1 MNMSGDLIFSSL
13 FLRALLAG
21 GCLAL
26 ACGLLGVFLVL
37 RRDAMISHGLSHVA
51 FAGVALGLALN
62 LMPVVFSVVISLAGS
77 LLILRLKEQARLPGD
92 TAIALLSSGG
102 LALAVFLMSI
112 KKDFGAELMAYL
124 FGDILAIGPSE
135 VYLAV
140 GLAVVVSAGIF
151 LNLSRFIFMTFDREA
166 ASVSGIGLKGLDRLL
181 VMMSAVTIVLG
192 LRIVGLL
199 LVTGLTVIPA
209 AAALQLARN
218 FRQALLLSSL
228 FSLLSILGGIV
239 LAYVLNLPASAA
251 IIFLALFI
259 FILGFLFKRLKGQQ
273 TM

>member
-1 MNMSGDLIFSSL
+1 MISSL

-62 LMPVVFSVVISLAGS
+62 LMPVVFSVAVCLAGS
-77 LLILRLKEQARLPGD
+77 IVILRLKEQARLPGD
-92 TAIALLSSGG
+92 TAIALLSSAG
-102 LALAVFLMSI
+102 LALAILLMSI
-112 KKDFGAELMAYL
+112 KRDFGAELMSYL

-135 VYLAV
+135 IYLAA
-140 GLAVVVSAGIF
+140 GLAVAVLAAIL
-151 LNLSRFIFMTFDREA
+151 LNLPRLMFMTFDREA
-166 ASVSGIGLKGLDRLL
+166 ASVAGIRLSRLDRLL
-181 VMMSAVTIVLG
+181 VMLSAVTIVLG

-209 AAALQLARN
+209 ASALQLARN
-218 FRQALLLSSL
+218 FRQTLFLSCL
-228 FSLLSILGGIV
+228 FSLLSIMGGIT
-239 LAYVLNLPASAA
+239 LAYVLDLPASAA
-251 IIFLALFI
+251 IIFLSLII
-259 FILGFLFKRLKGQQ
+259 FSLGYMIRKRR
-273 TM
+273 

>member
-1 MNMSGDLIFSSL
+1 MNMNGELIFSGL

-21 GCLAL
+21 GGLAL

-62 LMPVVFSVVISLAGS
+62 LMPVIFSIVVCLAGS
-77 LLILRLKEQARLPGD
+77 LLILKLKEQARLPGD

-112 KKDFGAELMAYL
+112 KKDFGAELIAYL
-124 FGDILAIGPSE
+124 FGDILAIAPSE

-140 GLAVVVSAGIF
+140 GLALVVTAGIL
-151 LNLSRFIFMTFDREA
+151 LNLSRLVFMTFDREA
-166 ASVSGIGLKGLDRLL
+166 ALVSGFSLGRLDRLL
-181 VMMSAVTIVLG
+181 VMMTAVTIVLG

-209 AAALQLARN
+209 ASALQLARN
-218 FRQALLLSSL
+218 FRQTLLLSSL

-239 LAYVLNLPASAA
+239 LAYVFNLPASAA
-251 IIFLALFI
+251 IIFLALLI
-259 FILGFLFKRLKGQQ
+259 FSLSHLLKRWR
-273 TM
+273 

>member
-1 MNMSGDLIFSSL
+1 MNMSGDLILSSL
-13 FLRALLAG
+13 FLRGLLAG

-62 LMPVVFSVVISLAGS
+62 LMPVIFSIAVCLLGS
-77 LLILRLKEQARLPGD
+77 LLIIRLKEQARLPGD
-92 TAIALLSSGG
+92 TAIALLSSAG
-102 LALAVFLMSI
+102 LALAVLLMSI
-112 KKDFGAELMAYL
+112 KKDFGAELMSYL

-135 VYLAV
+135 IYLAA
-140 GLAVVVSAGIF
+140 GLALLVSAGIF
-151 LNLSRFIFMTFDREA
+151 LNLSRLIFMTFDREA
-166 ASVSGIGLKGLDRLL
+166 ASVSGLGLKKLDRLL

-209 AAALQLARN
+209 ASALQLARN
-218 FRQALLLSSL
+218 FRQTLFLSCL
-228 FSLLSILGGIV
+228 FSLLSILGGIS
-239 LAYVLNLPASAA
+239 LAFVFNLPASAA

-259 FILGFLFKRLKGQQ
+259 FALGYLLKRRG
-273 TM
+273 

>member
-1 MNMSGDLIFSSL
+1 MNGELIFSGL

-21 GCLAL
+21 GGLAL

-62 LMPVVFSVVISLAGS
+62 LLPVIFSIAVCLAGS

-124 FGDILAIGPSE
+124 FGDILAIAPYE
-135 VYLAV
+135 VYLGL
-140 GLAVVVSAGIF
+140 GLALVVSAGIF
-151 LNLSRFIFMTFDREA
+151 LNLPGLIFMTFDREA
-166 ASVSGIGLKGLDRLL
+166 ASVSGLALGRLDRLL
-181 VMMSAVTIVLG
+181 VMMSAITIVLG

-209 AAALQLARN
+209 ASALQLGRN
-218 FRQALLLSSL
+218 FRQTMLLSSL
-228 FSLLSILGGIV
+228 FSLMSILGGIV

-251 IIFLALFI
+251 IIFLALLI
-259 FILGFLFKRLKGQQ
+259 FGLGYLLKKWRR
-273 TM
+273 

>member
-1 MNMSGDLIFSSL
+1 MNGSLIFSGL

-21 GCLAL
+21 GGLAL

-62 LMPVVFSVVISLAGS
+62 LMPVIVAILVCLAGS

-124 FGDILAIGPSE
+124 FGDILAIAPSE

-140 GLAVVVSAGIF
+140 GLALLVTAGIF
-151 LNLSRFIFMTFDREA
+151 LNLSRLIFMTFDREA
-166 ASVSGIGLKGLDRLL
+166 ARVSGLGLSRLDRLL
-181 VMMSAVTIVLG
+181 VMMTAVTIVLG

-209 AAALQLARN
+209 ASALQLARN
-218 FRQALLLSSL
+218 FRQTLLLSSL
-228 FSLLSILGGIV
+228 FSLLSILGGIF
-239 LAYVLNLPASAA
+239 LAYVFNLPASAA
-251 IIFLALFI
+251 IIFLALLI
-259 FILGFLFKRLKGQQ
+259 FSFSHLVKRWR
-273 TM
+273 